1 MLKATKINKSNRKE
15 FKMKEELTFEQA
27 MQKLESSVKKFEEGM
42 KLSQKCNK
50 ILEEAEKK
58 ITILVNGEE
67 KDFDVNKVE

>member
-1 MLKATKINKSNRKE
+1 
-15 FKMKEELTFEQA
+15 
-27 MQKLESSVKKFEEGM
+27 M

-67 KDFDVNKVE
+67 KDFDVNKAE